1 MNVSF
6 RPRWWLAIA
15 LPLALAAC
23 GSSEPDQRAA
33 FKQFLQ
39 TRIVDKPGVHV
50 PKLTADESK
59 SFGEYATHYAVIT
72 DFNSDM
78 DASVKP
84 LGSLVQKSTVRSLG
98 DVVSR
103 RDDLKAVQSGLNDMA
118 VQLKAQQAKA
128 DSAHAQLKQP
138 EDLKAVYDSA
148 YDRTPAPATC
158 DSLTWNPG
166 AISNRRL
173 LFPRW
178 NNSKRPCSAG
188 REEERRTPAGG
199 AASVSFVWYTPTRA
213 RNPVLSLNWS
223 RSSYRSCGCQS
234 HRFPL
239 LAKYETPS
247 CDIESGSRGEKIGL
261 STANDILRDA
271 QCKLMSAVRKR
282 TRWF

>member
-6 RPRWWLAIA
+6 RPHWLLALA

-72 DFNSDM
+72 DFNSGM

-84 LGSLVQKSTVRSLG
+84 LGSLVQKGAVRSLG

-118 VQLKAQQAKA
+118 TQLKAQQVKA

-148 YDRTPAPATC
+148 YDRTVSVPANTFLSVVPQINSTL
-158 DSLTWNPG
+158 DSSLKVADYLDAHKAQIEINGPVVKVQDPKVQAELNALLQDLNAQARTVQQ
-166 AISNRRL
+166 AQARL
-173 LFPRW
+173 QTVML
-178 NNSKRPCSAG
+178 G
-188 REEERRTPAGG
+188 R
-199 AASVSFVWYTPTRA
+199 
-213 RNPVLSLNWS
+213 
-223 RSSYRSCGCQS
+223 
-234 HRFPL
+234 
-239 LAKYETPS
+239 
-247 CDIESGSRGEKIGL
+247 
-261 STANDILRDA
+261 
-271 QCKLMSAVRKR
+271 
-282 TRWF
+282 